1 MDILC
6 DTSFLIIL
14 VSTPI
19 KQAERIEI
27 QFGKLNFLVPDIVI
41 DELKHLEK
49 RAGPKRSKLA
59 STAIEVS
66 YSKFKIIK
74 IFKSNHVDKSLIEYA
89 ASHQYAIAT
98 IDRRLRMQCIANK
111 IPVITFSKNKLTVA
125 AL

>member
-14 VSTPI
+14 VSAPI
-19 KQAERIEI
+19 KQADIVEI
-27 QFGKLNFLVPDIVI
+27 HFGKLNFLVPDIVI

-59 STAIEVS
+59 STAIEIS
-66 YSKFKIIK
+66 YSKFKIVK
-74 IFKSNHVDKSLIEYA
+74 IFKSEYVDKSLIEYA
-89 ASHQYAIAT
+89 VIHRCAIAT
-98 IDRRLRMQCIANK
+98 IDRGLRMQCIANN
-111 IPVITFSKNKLTVA
+111 IPVITFSRNKLTVA

>member
-14 VSTPI
+14 VSAPI
-19 KQAERIEI
+19 KQADIVEI
-27 QFGKLNFLVPDIVI
+27 HFGKLNFLVPDIVI

-59 STAIEVS
+59 STAIEIS
-66 YSKFKIIK
+66 YSKFKIVK
-74 IFKSNHVDKSLIEYA
+74 IFKSEYVDKSLIEYA
-89 ASHQYAIAT
+89 VSHGCAIAT
-98 IDRRLRMQCIANK
+98 IDRGLRMQCIANN
-111 IPVITFSKNKLTVA
+111 IPVITFSRNKLTVA

>member
-14 VSTPI
+14 VSAPI
-19 KQAERIEI
+19 KQADIVEI
-27 QFGKLNFLVPDIVI
+27 HFGKLNFLVPDIVI

-59 STAIEVS
+59 STAIEIS
-66 YSKFKIIK
+66 YSKFKIVK
-74 IFKSNHVDKSLIEYA
+74 IFKSEYVDKSLIEYA
-89 ASHQYAIAT
+89 VSHGCAIAT
-98 IDRRLRMQCIANK
+98 IDRGLRMQCIASN
-111 IPVITFSKNKLTVA
+111 IPVITFSRNKLTVA

>member
-14 VSTPI
+14 VSAPI
-19 KQAERIEI
+19 KQADIVEI
-27 QFGKLNFLVPDIVI
+27 HFGKLNFLVPDIVI

-59 STAIEVS
+59 STAIEIC
-66 YSKFKIIK
+66 YSKFKIVK
-74 IFKSNHVDKSLIEYA
+74 IFKSEYVDKSLIEYA
-89 ASHQYAIAT
+89 VSHGCAIAT
-98 IDRRLRMQCIANK
+98 IDRGLRMQCIANN
-111 IPVITFSKNKLTVA
+111 IPVITFSRNKLTVA